1 MTLANQ
7 FLQLL
12 PTLTDLLLHHRPCH
26 SAVRHTRV
34 PDVLRL
40 LAELDVILRHSRN
53 PLLILPGKV
62 RNIPHGHREERPGR
76 HGTEGKRRRSA
87 EENATVTRDDG
98 TGHSSDNDVDTTWK
112 QLLARLGRGGQR
124 GNGLGETVLDVQ
136 GARQEVVEA
145 VLDGK
150 GVVIEEE
157 TGLTDLGSQDIC
169 RGRRRG
175 RRRLGLRSFFG
186 SRDWSGFDGRF
197 RDLGWE
203 VIVVDGF
210 SLDLG

>member
-12 PTLTDLLLHHRPCH
+12 PTFTDLFLHHRPCH

-40 LAELDVILRHSRN
+40 LPELDMVLRHSRN

-62 RNIPHGHREERPGR
+62 RDIPHSHRQEGPSR
-76 HGTEGKRRRSA
+76 HGTEGKRRRRA

-98 TGHSSDNDVDTTWK
+98 AGHGSDNHVDTTGK
-112 QLLARLGRGGQR
+112 QLLARLGRGSQR
-124 GNGLGETVLDVQ
+124 GNGLGETVLYVQ

-145 VLDGK
+145 VLNSE
-150 GVVIEEE
+150 GVVVEEK

-175 RRRLGLRSFFG
+175 RRRLGLGSFFG
-186 SRDWSGFDGRF
+186 GGRDWSGFDGRF

-203 VIVVDGF
+203 VIVDWF
-210 SLDLG
+210 SLSLG

>member
-12 PTLTDLLLHHRPCH
+12 PTFTDLFLHHRPCH
-26 SAVRHTRV
+26 STVRHTRV

-40 LAELDVILRHSRN
+40 LPELDMVLRHSRN

-62 RNIPHGHREERPGR
+62 RDIPHSHRQEGPSR
-76 HGTEGKRRRSA
+76 HGTEGKRRRRA

-98 TGHSSDNDVDTTWK
+98 AGHGSDNHVDTTGK
-112 QLLARLGRGGQR
+112 QLLARLGRGSQR
-124 GNGLGETVLDVQ
+124 GNGLGETVLYVQ

-145 VLDGK
+145 VLNSE
-150 GVVIEEE
+150 GVVVEEK

-175 RRRLGLRSFFG
+175 RRRLGLGSFFG
-186 SRDWSGFDGRF
+186 GGRDWSGFDGRF

-203 VIVVDGF
+203 VIVDWF
-210 SLDLG
+210 SLSLG

>member
-1 MTLANQ
+1 M
-7 FLQLL
+7 
-12 PTLTDLLLHHRPCH
+12 
-26 SAVRHTRV
+26 V
-34 PDVLRL
+34 
-40 LAELDVILRHSRN
+40 LRHSRN

-62 RNIPHGHREERPGR
+62 RDIPHSHRQEGPSR
-76 HGTEGKRRRSA
+76 HGTEGKRRRRA

-98 TGHSSDNDVDTTWK
+98 AGHGSDNHVDTTGK
-112 QLLARLGRGGQR
+112 QLLARLGRGSQR

-145 VLDGK
+145 VLNSE
-150 GVVIEEE
+150 GVVVEEK

-175 RRRLGLRSFFG
+175 RRRLGLGSFFG
-186 SRDWSGFDGRF
+186 GGRDWSGFDGRF

-203 VIVVDGF
+203 VIVDWF
-210 SLDLG
+210 SLSLG

>member
-12 PTLTDLLLHHRPCH
+12 PTFTDLFLHHRPCH
-26 SAVRHTRV
+26 STVRHTRV

-40 LAELDVILRHSRN
+40 LPELDMVLRHSRN

-62 RNIPHGHREERPGR
+62 RDIPHSHRQEGPSR
-76 HGTEGKRRRSA
+76 HGTEGKRRRRA

-98 TGHSSDNDVDTTWK
+98 AGHGSDNHVDTTGK
-112 QLLARLGRGGQR
+112 QLLARLGRGSQR

-145 VLDGK
+145 VLNSE
-150 GVVIEEE
+150 GVVVEEK

-175 RRRLGLRSFFG
+175 RRRLGLGSFFG
-186 SRDWSGFDGRF
+186 CGRDWSGFDGRF

-203 VIVVDGF
+203 VIVDWF
-210 SLDLG
+210 SLSLG